1 MDNTIYHKWK
11 KIDAQTISNNGQW
24 VAYNVRPN
32 TEGDALLY
40 VWNAQKGTTRTF
52 DRGEKPTFTDDNQYL
67 IFAIKQPL
75 DSLKA
80 KRRKKIKEDDLPKDS
95 MGIYTL
101 ATGELTK
108 IANIKSF
115 TVPQKWAGY
124 IAYQYEIEKPIE
136 PKDLINLEN
145 PNDIGN
151 GTTPLTEKD
160 ISRIKKEISI
170 LETRLI
176 KTKN

>member
-1 MDNTIYHKWK
+1 MK
-11 KIDAQTISNNGQW
+11 NNG
-24 VAYNVRPN
+24 VN
-32 TEGDALLY
+32 TLQATIE
-40 VWNAQKGTTRTF
+40 
-52 DRGEKPTFTDDNQYL
+52 
-67 IFAIKQPL
+67 
-75 DSLKA
+75 
-80 KRRKKIKEDDLPKDS
+80 RRKKVINRLKNQLIS
-95 MGIYTL
+95 G
-101 ATGELTK
+101 
-108 IANIKSF
+108 
-115 TVPQKWAGY
+115 V
-124 IAYQYEIEKPIE
+124 KPIE